1 MGRVSDKRERLVES
15 ASKLFHHAGFN
26 QTSIADIAKDSGVP
40 LGNVYYYFKTKD
52 DLVSAIIEQRQNT
65 FKGWT
70 EEWGKLPDPKERL
83 LKLLDFEISMKDE
96 IAKYG
101 CPVGS
106 LCQELDKGRQPI
118 SHEADGLLRWMLQWV
133 TDQFREMG
141 HENADQLGIRLMSST
156 QGVCLMG
163 NALNDPQVIETE
175 LEGLKSW
182 IRQV

>member
-15 ASKLFHHAGFN
+15 AGKLFHHAGFN

-40 LGNVYYYFKTKD
+40 LGNIYYYFKTKD
-52 DLVSAIIEQRQNT
+52 DLASAIIEQRQNT

-70 EEWGKLPDPKERL
+70 EEWAKLPDPKERL
-83 LKLLDFEISMKDE
+83 FKMLDLQISMKDE
-96 IAKYG
+96 IVKYG

-106 LCQELDKGRQPI
+106 LCQELDKGQQPI
-118 SHEADGLLRWMLQWV
+118 SHEADGLLRWILQWV

-141 HENADQLGIRLMSST
+141 HENAEQLGIRLVSNS
-156 QGVCLMG
+156 QGISIVG

-182 IRQV
+182 VRQL